1 MPLYEHV
8 FLARQDASAQQVEEL
23 TAQMT
28 GVVEQ
33 HGGKVTKT
41 ENWGVRSLTYRMN
54 KNRKAHFVLL
64 NIDAPSAAIAEI
76 ERQERISEEVI
87 RYLSVRV
94 EELEEGPSAM
104 MRKADRDR
112 ERDDRGGGFR
122 GDRDGGFRGD
132 PGGVIRPRGDL
143 CSCPPA
149 RALANGR
156 EVPSSA
162 QNVLDR
168 AMPADREYDDRHT
181 VFLGKRERGCVHDPQ
196 AAIHGFLMVEAV
208 KAFGL
213 GIVFR
218 IRSIYPIDIGS
229 LENGVT
235 LHLSSPQNGRRVGGE
250 IRISGATGK
259 HDDPVIF
266 QVTERPLPLISFAH
280 LRHCERGHSAGAHA
294 GALDR
299 GLQDQRIHDCRQHT
313 HGVRRRPRQAVLRDF
328 CAAQNIAAADHDP
341 ERDAEPVRGDE
352 IGSETLD
359 RRLMNPELFRAAQR
373 LAGQFDDDAPIF
385 RFRHWDVPPLV
396 AADSGKN
403 TANVSANETQLP

>member
-8 FLARQDASAQQVEEL
+8 FLARQDASSQQVEEL

-132 PGGVIRPRGDL
+132 RDGGFRGD
-143 CSCPPA
+143 
-149 RALANGR
+149 RGGFR
-156 EVPSSA
+156 G
-162 QNVLDR
+162 DR
-168 AMPADREYDDRHT
+168 DGGFR
-181 VFLGKRERGCVHDPQ
+181 GERGP
-196 AAIHGFLMVEAV
+196 
-208 KAFGL
+208 
-213 GIVFR
+213 R
-218 IRSIYPIDIGS
+218 
-229 LENGVT
+229 
-235 LHLSSPQNGRRVGGE
+235 
-250 IRISGATGK
+250 
-259 HDDPVIF
+259 
-266 QVTERPLPLISFAH
+266 TERNQDPPTDT
-280 LRHCERGHSAGAHA
+280 RDERSNH
-294 GALDR
+294 
-299 GLQDQRIHDCRQHT
+299 
-313 HGVRRRPRQAVLRDF
+313 
-328 CAAQNIAAADHDP
+328 
-341 ERDAEPVRGDE
+341 E
-352 IGSETLD
+352 
-359 RRLMNPELFRAAQR
+359 
-373 LAGQFDDDAPIF
+373 
-385 RFRHWDVPPLV
+385 
-396 AADSGKN
+396 
-403 TANVSANETQLP
+403 